1 MTVPRHH
8 RLAGVGDGG
17 GGTVSRGG
25 VFAAVDV
32 GASSGRV
39 VVGRVHGSAG
49 QQQVSLH
56 EVHRF
61 ANIPVHVA
69 GAGGGTLHWDVLA
82 VYRGVLDGLRAAVRE
97 VGHLDAVGIDSW
109 AVDYGLLDADGALLG
124 NPVHYR
130 DPRTDGVPERAFG
143 AVPADE
149 LYARTGLQ
157 VQQFNTVYQLLAAAG
172 TAQLAAAHRL
182 LLIPDLLAYWLTGAD
197 GAEVT
202 NASTTGLLDATS
214 RSWATDLA
222 ERFGIDPGLL
232 PALREPG
239 SVIGQIRDD
248 LLGEIGHHGPL
259 PVVAV
264 GSHDTASAVVGVPVT
279 AGPADG
285 AGDFAF
291 ISCGTWSLVGV
302 ELDAPVLTEASRA
315 ANFSNE
321 LGVDGTVRYL
331 RNVMG
336 LWLLQESLRLWERD
350 GDDPELPTLL
360 AAAAREPAL
369 VTVVDVDDAAF
380 LPPGDM
386 PARIAAAAGR
396 TGQPVP
402 RTRAATVRCI
412 LDSLALA
419 YRRALRDVRQ
429 LTGRDVVVVHL
440 VGGGAH
446 NALLCRLTAE
456 ATGLL
461 VVAGPV
467 EAAALGS
474 VLVQARAVGVLDGD
488 LATLRAV
495 GARGAELAR
504 YEPGRV
510 TDDARAAAETAW
522 AEAERRLARG

>member
-1 MTVPRHH
+1 MCIRDRVSHRAVHAELVREVRGATRLGEHRRVELDAHQRPGPARDEREVSGTVGRPSGHRHPDDGRRGVVRADGHH
-8 RLAGVGDGG
+8 RQRAVVTDLSEQVVADLADHRSRFPERGQQARVDAEPLGEVGRPAAAGGVEQSGGRCVGDLR
-17 GGTVSRGG
+17 TVSAGEPVGKQVRDEQQPVRGG
-25 VFAAVDV
+25 EL
-32 GASSGRV
+32 G
-39 VVGRVHGSAG
+39 
-49 QQQVSLH
+49 
-56 EVHRF
+56 
-61 ANIPVHVA
+61 
-69 GAGGGTLHWDVLA
+69 GAGGGEQLVDGVELLHLQTRPGVQLVGRNRAEGPLGHPVRARVTVVDRVAEQGA
-82 VYRGVLDGLRAAVRE
+82 VGVEQPVVDRPGV
-97 VGHLDAVGIDSW
+97 DAVGIDSW

-157 VQQFNTVYQLLAAAG
+157 VQQFNTVYQLLSAAG

-350 GDDPELPTLL
+350 GDDPDLPTLL

-369 VTVVDVDDAAF
+369 VTVVDIDDAAF

-386 PARIAAAAGR
+386 PARIAAASR
-396 TGQPVP
+396 
-402 RTRAATVRCI
+402 
-412 LDSLALA
+412 
-419 YRRALRDVRQ
+419 
-429 LTGRDVVVVHL
+429 
-440 VGGGAH
+440 VG
-446 NALLCRLTAE
+446 
-456 ATGLL
+456 
-461 VVAGPV
+461 
-467 EAAALGS
+467 S
-474 VLVQARAVGVLDGD
+474 S
-488 LATLRAV
+488 
-495 GARGAELAR
+495 
-504 YEPGRV
+504 
-510 TDDARAAAETAW
+510 
-522 AEAERRLARG
+522 